1 MFPCKAILQNIY
13 HSHFYISGI
22 GIQKGFRP
30 RILDK
35 WKDWGFYPEL
45 GPQLQHTEVP
55 RLRVELEFQR
65 LAYTTAMATPDP
77 ELHL

>member
-1 MFPCKAILQNIY
+1 MQNIY

-35 WKDWGFYPEL
+35 WQDWGFYPEL
-45 GPQLQHTEVP
+45 GPHPQQMEVP
-55 RLRVELEFQR
+55 RLEVELELQWP
-65 LAYTTAMATPDP
+65 AYTTAMATQDP